1 MLIPL
6 FEPQKLYWWLQVF
19 NIEILLDGIG
29 DFCFITTCQLVC
41 AEFYFVIEGVR

>member
-6 FEPQKLYWWLQVF
+6 FATLNLYLWLHVY
-19 NIEILLDGIG
+19 NIEILLDGICE
-29 DFCFITTCQLVC
+29 FCFITACQLVC